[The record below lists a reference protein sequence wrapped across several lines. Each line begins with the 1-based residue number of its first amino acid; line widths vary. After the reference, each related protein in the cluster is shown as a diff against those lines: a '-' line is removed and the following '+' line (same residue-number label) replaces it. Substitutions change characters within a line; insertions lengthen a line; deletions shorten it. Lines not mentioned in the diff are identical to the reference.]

1 MLDINAVERVLH
13 KRISRG
19 ASDKSLINWLESLK
33 IGVWKCYKSDIDR
46 LIYTIMQTPLNEGG
60 DYESNL

>member
-1 MLDINAVERVLH
+1 MLDIEAVKRVLD
-13 KRISRG
+13 KRANRG
-19 ASDKSLINWLESLK
+19 ASDESLINWLELLK
-33 IGVWKCYKSDIDR
+33 VGAWKRYKSDIDR